1 MAPKRKATP
10 AKAKKP
16 ASKAPSPAAA
26 RSSAEPTPRKGKAA
40 PAAGKRRKVDTRAA
54 QPGAELTDS
63 EEDEAPRLLSSFPDM
78 GDSDSEED
86 EAAAASGGAAFSD
99 ANKDWLKP
107 ARTAGEDSE
116 DDSSSD
122 DGAGDD
128 FAADGDDDE
137 MDIERLSRLLDAQMA
152 EEAEEAV
159 EEVKEALARDVA
171 EARQSLKLPRLA
183 TAPTATTA
191 AAGAEGSAELEDELE
206 EEGGLPP
213 PAVLK
218 ERITD
223 VVEVLSDFKTRRD
236 PDLSRAEYME
246 QLARDMAEYYGYLR
260 ELIDLFLRM
269 FSPAECVE
277 FLEASERPRPVVIR
291 TNTLKTRR
299 KDLAEVSSQSVILYA
314 RALANDESYYYYICL
329 LTASQALIK
338 RGVSLEP
345 VAAWSKVGLK
355 VTESSV
361 PIGATPEYLAGHY
374 MLQSAASMC
383 PVMALD
389 PQPNE
394 RVLDMSAAPGGKTSY
409 ICQLMRN
416 TGAVVANDLK
426 AARQKATVGNL
437 HRLGA
442 RNALVCCH
450 DGRAMPGMMG
460 GFDRVLLDAPC
471 SGLGVISRD
480 PSVKVQRSL
489 KDIQRTAHLQ
499 KELLAAA
506 IDCLSAA
513 STTGGIAVYSTCSVS
528 VEENEQRKH
537 CYAPLSLQYAMLDM
551 CVKYNV

>member
-1 MAPKRKATP
+1 MVIFSEDLWASHMPQVCVVRSPITSSAMAPKRKATP

-26 RSSAEPTPRKGKAA
+26 RSSADPTPRKGKAA

-137 MDIERLSRLLDAQMA
+137 MDIERQSRLLDAQMA

-299 KDLAEVSSQSVILYA
+299 KDLAEVSSI
-314 RALANDESYYYYICL
+314 
-329 LTASQALIK
+329 
-338 RGVSLEP
+338 P
-345 VAAWSKVGLK
+345 
-355 VTESSV
+355 
-361 PIGATPEYLAGHY
+361 
-374 MLQSAASMC
+374 
-383 PVMALD
+383 
-389 PQPNE
+389 
-394 RVLDMSAAPGGKTSY
+394 
-409 ICQLMRN
+409 
-416 TGAVVANDLK
+416 
-426 AARQKATVGNL
+426 
-437 HRLGA
+437 
-442 RNALVCCH
+442 
-450 DGRAMPGMMG
+450 
-460 GFDRVLLDAPC
+460 
-471 SGLGVISRD
+471 
-480 PSVKVQRSL
+480 
-489 KDIQRTAHLQ
+489 
-499 KELLAAA
+499 
-506 IDCLSAA
+506 
-513 STTGGIAVYSTCSVS
+513 
-528 VEENEQRKH
+528 
-537 CYAPLSLQYAMLDM
+537 
-551 CVKYNV
+551 

>member
-16 ASKAPSPAAA
+16 VSKAPSPAAA

-78 GDSDSEED
+78 GNSDSEED
-86 EAAAASGGAAFSD
+86 DAAAASGGAAFSD

-107 ARTAGEDSE
+107 ARTAGGDSE
-116 DDSSSD
+116 DSDDDSSAD

-128 FAADGDDDE
+128 FADGDDDE
-137 MDIERLSRLLDAQMA
+137 MDIERESRLLDAQMA

-159 EEVKEALARDVA
+159 EEVKEALARDVE

-183 TAPTATTA
+183 TAPSAAAA

-299 KDLAEVSSQSVILYA
+299 KDLAEVSSIQ
-314 RALANDESYYYYICL
+314 
-329 LTASQALIK
+329 
-338 RGVSLEP
+338 
-345 VAAWSKVGLK
+345 
-355 VTESSV
+355 
-361 PIGATPEYLAGHY
+361 YLAHIY
-374 MLQSAASMC
+374 S
-383 PVMALD
+383 LD
-389 PQPNE
+389 L
-394 RVLDMSAAPGGKTSY
+394 V
-409 ICQLMRN
+409 
-416 TGAVVANDLK
+416 
-426 AARQKATVGNL
+426 TV
-437 HRLGA
+437 
-442 RNALVCCH
+442 
-450 DGRAMPGMMG
+450 
-460 GFDRVLLDAPC
+460 
-471 SGLGVISRD
+471 
-480 PSVKVQRSL
+480 
-489 KDIQRTAHLQ
+489 
-499 KELLAAA
+499 
-506 IDCLSAA
+506 
-513 STTGGIAVYSTCSVS
+513 
-528 VEENEQRKH
+528 
-537 CYAPLSLQYAMLDM
+537 
-551 CVKYNV
+551 CV